1 MVQVAETGKVRAAKR
16 ARAGTARGAAALA
29 LAAFLVAGCATDGN
43 LDGSGASRTGNL
55 RVASMMRIA
64 DKTAA
69 QGDFTSAANFYR
81 EAHELSK
88 SDPGPLLGLGNA
100 LARLGALGD
109 ADQAYAKALALGA
122 KGAAPRREYGN
133 VLLAL
138 DRPSQAVAQFE
149 EALKSAQDPR
159 IYNGLGVAHD
169 MMGEHG
175 RAQDFYRKGLAFDR
189 ENLGLRNNLGL
200 SLSASG
206 EHAAAIEVLKSV
218 AEQPGATPRH
228 RQNLALAYG
237 LAGETERA
245 AQVARRDLD
254 EASVKRNLAHYAMLR
269 ARTKG
274 GGKSAARL
282 AAALPAT
289 PPKERAAEPA
299 AKERRAAPEPKPETA
314 APVAPA
320 KPAARP
326 PAPAAKAEPA
336 AEAPAAPKPVV
347 EPKQV
352 AAKPAR
358 IAPPAEPKS
367 APLKAPEQPEPAP
380 APEAAT
386 DAYADAVPPDPIG
399 IAAPP
404 PPEPVVESAPPVAVA
419 AATPDPD
426 PAPAPAPVEVAPAPP
441 AAEPTVETATPVD
454 DAPPD
459 PVVEVVQPVAPAERP
474 QASEQ
479 PVLGATPEPPAAS
492 EPAAEAATIETAA
505 APAAEG
511 DPDPAPAIDA
521 LVSGTAETAP
531 APATLS
537 ETESVP
543 DEPPSPVMTITPLAP
558 GVVFRPGA
566 PPAAAALAAAPAHGG
581 YYHVRLAGY
590 GTREGATRGWQDLVA
605 RAPELYG
612 SIYVVPEKNH
622 LGDDN
627 AVRYSLRS
635 APIPDRARAEAI
647 CRELKERGLACS
659 VERASAV
666 PAAAPHG

>member
-1 MVQVAETGKVRAAKR
+1 VVQVAETGKVRAAKR

-55 RVASMMRIA
+55 RAASMMRIA

-100 LARLGALGD
+100 LARLGALDD

-299 AKERRAAPEPKPETA
+299 AKERRAAPEPKPEA
-314 APVAPA
+314 
-320 KPAARP
+320 
-326 PAPAAKAEPA
+326 
-336 AEAPAAPKPVV
+336 AAPKPVV

-367 APLKAPEQPEPAP
+367 APQKAPEPPEPAP

-419 AATPDPD
+419 ATTPDPD

-459 PVVEVVQPVAPAERP
+459 PVVEVVQPVAPAEP
-474 QASEQ
+474 TQAAEQ

-492 EPAAEAATIETAA
+492 EPAAEVATVETAA
-505 APAAEG
+505 APAADS

-521 LVSGTAETAP
+521 LVSGTAEAAP
-531 APATLS
+531 APAIPGDTA
-537 ETESVP
+537 SVP
-543 DEPPSPVMTITPLAP
+543 EEPPSPVMTITPLAP